1 MFCFRGNSKCV
12 ACGISGGVRCTDCTG
27 ALKEDLRETTSAL
40 RESAALVVYHKGE
53 GLGRKVVDSQA
64 GVKGITNFGS
74 STGKWCVKISLM
86 NHLLSG
92 HTHTEALYMCPTSHV
107 RPFVTHRL

>member
-53 GLGRKVVDSQA
+53 GLGGKVVVSQA